1 MTQTAPSPLTSIE
14 ASEQSAASP
23 IDMEHLLHYT
33 MGDEGLAQEVLG
45 LFCTQGRLYLEQLSA
60 ASTPQERKNM
70 AHTLKGSAQGVGAH
84 HVATLARDLEAL
96 SSSAN
101 EAAWDGALTALKAA
115 FTDADRFISS
125 RS

>member
-1 MTQTAPSPLTSIE
+1 MTQTAPSPATRIE
-14 ASEQSAASP
+14 APEQSGASP

-33 MGDEGLAQEVLG
+33 MGDENLAQEVLG

-60 ASTPQERKNM
+60 AYAPQERKNM

-96 SSSAN
+96 SSSTN
-101 EAAWDGALTALKAA
+101 KAAWDSALTALKAA
-115 FTDADRFISS
+115 FADADRFISN